1 MGNEESTSS
10 DSVYGSPQRSRT
22 LEAKDL
28 RSVAKYMK
36 SDKCKN
42 VYVMVRSVSPAKL
55 YDIQS

>member
-10 DSVYGSPQRSRT
+10 DNIYKSPQRPRT

-36 SDKCKN
+36 SDKCEN
-42 VYVMVRSVSPAKL
+42 IFVMVRSVSPTML
-55 YDIQS
+55 CNV